1 MPKIKN
7 PSQGSKLYS
16 GKIRSPLQGFD
27 KFVHKGNNNSKDQ
40 QQQDHS
46 EKGAADHQLTESM
59 NANAEG
65 NGGGSKLQMNHGR
78 KDDHAHGGA
87 GGAGNTLS
95 LQEDFDKIE
104 KLSMINANARYE
116 LINAN

>member
-1 MPKIKN
+1 MSKMPKIKN

-27 KFVHKGNNNSKDQ
+27 KLAHKNNKEQ
-40 QQQDHS
+40 ES
-46 EKGAADHQLTESM
+46 EKGDLIGESL
-59 NANAEG
+59 NL
-65 NGGGSKLQMNHGR
+65 NGEGSKLQLNHSR
-78 KDDHAHGGA
+78 KEDPHTV
-87 GGAGNTLS
+87 GNTLS

-116 LINAN
+116 LINANQQLIDF